1 MAERPSALQRYEA
14 ERLTKAARIVKANR
28 PQGPDYVM
36 GVFEQRAPDGFAR
49 VEDVATHEEL
59 VEIAAGYKKIVGLD
73 METVNAR
80 AQVVLPQGA

>member
-1 MAERPSALQRYEA
+1 
-14 ERLTKAARIVKANR
+14 
-28 PQGPDYVM
+28 VM
-36 GVFEQRAPDGFAR
+36 DVFEQRAPDGFAR